1 MSPLIR
7 KSRKNHEIR
16 PVRVTRDFCPRSD
29 GSVLFELGKTRV
41 ICAASITQDVPDH
54 AVLRSTGWITAEYSL
69 LPYSTRPR
77 TERRL
82 IRPDGRSVEIQRLI
96 GRSLRNIVNLSAI
109 RDYAVVVDCDVIE
122 ADGGTRTASI
132 TGAFIALRM
141 ALQNLL
147 RNGLITEDPI
157 ISNVA
162 AISVGYVNGA
172 LLLDLDYEEDSR
184 ASIDMNI
191 VMDSQFHLIEV
202 QGTGEET
209 TFSIEQ
215 LNDMIEL
222 ARGGIEKL
230 FDIQN
235 GF

>member
-29 GSVLFELGKTRV
+29 GSALFELGNTRV
-41 ICAASITQDVPDH
+41 ICAASITHDVPDH
-54 AVLRSTGWITAEYSL
+54 AALRGNGWITAEYSL

-122 ADGGTRTASI
+122 ADGGTRAASI

-147 RNGLITEDPI
+147 GNGLITEDPI

-191 VMDSQFHLIEV
+191 VMDSQFNLIEV

-215 LNDMIEL
+215 LNDMIDL

-230 FDIQN
+230 FTIQN

>member
-29 GSVLFELGKTRV
+29 GSALFELGNTRV
-41 ICAASITQDVPDH
+41 ICAASITHDVPDH
-54 AVLRSTGWITAEYSL
+54 AVLRGTGWITAEYSL
-69 LPYSTRPR
+69 LPYSTKPR

-82 IRPDGRSVEIQRLI
+82 IRPDGRSMEIQRLI

-109 RDYAVVVDCDVIE
+109 GNYAVVVDCDVIE
-122 ADGGTRTASI
+122 ADGGTRAASI
-132 TGAFIALRM
+132 TGGFIALRM
-141 ALQNLL
+141 ALQNMLG
-147 RNGLITEDPI
+147 NGLITEDPI

-162 AISVGYVNGA
+162 AISVGYVNGE
-172 LLLDLDYEEDSR
+172 LRLDLDYEEDSR
-184 ASIDMNI
+184 ASIDVNI
-191 VMDSQFHLIEV
+191 VMDNQFNLIEV

-209 TFSIEQ
+209 AFSTEQ
-215 LNDMIEL
+215 LNDMIDL

-230 FDIQN
+230 FSIQN